1 MKNLFLIRHA
11 KSSWDTP
18 NLDDADRPLNTR
30 GNRDAPIMAQR
41 MASNWPVPELIFCS
55 RAKRARETADI
66 LKRFW
71 WKEKEIKVEG
81 ELYDASA
88 SDVLNFI
95 TDAPDAV
102 DSMAFVFHNPTI
114 TFLSNILTYLEI
126 PNVPTCGIVSLRAEV
141 NEWKEIEPGKCE
153 LLDFDFP
160 KREH

>member
-1 MKNLFLIRHA
+1 M
-11 KSSWDTP
+11 
-18 NLDDADRPLNTR
+18 
-30 GNRDAPIMAQR
+30 
-41 MASNWPVPELIFCS
+41 
-55 RAKRARETADI
+55 
-66 LKRFW
+66 
-71 WKEKEIKVEG
+71 KEKEIKIEG

-95 TDAPDAV
+95 TEAPDAV

-126 PNVPTCGIVSLRAEV
+126 PNVPTCGIVSLKAEV

>member
-1 MKNLFLIRHA
+1 MKTLFLIRHA

-18 NLDDADRPLNTR
+18 NLDDADRPLNSR

-41 MASNWPVPELIFCS
+41 MASNWTAPELIFCS

-66 LKRFW
+66 LKQFW
-71 WKEKEIKVEG
+71 WKEKEIIVEG

-95 TDAPDAV
+95 NEAPDAV

-114 TFLSNILTYLEI
+114 TFLSNIL
-126 PNVPTCGIVSLRAEV
+126 
-141 NEWKEIEPGKCE
+141 
-153 LLDFDFP
+153 F
-160 KREH
+160 